1 MENPDWEERV
11 YQEAQLLLGNDQL
24 TFEQLNGCGFNDIR
38 RVKRETLRLLPPG
51 YLRTREAAYDEY
63 LGEYHIPRGSIIFV
77 SPYTLHRMEE
87 LENQMALAAEN
98 LEFEKAADLRDEIEL
113 LRRELK

>member
-1 MENPDWEERV
+1 MAANDTSSAALGSALYFLMENPDWEERV

-63 LGEYHIPRGSIIFV
+63 LGEYHIPRGSFIFV
-77 SPYTLHRMEE
+77 SPLYFYLIVWGVM
-87 LENQMALAAEN
+87 
-98 LEFEKAADLRDEIEL
+98 
-113 LRRELK
+113 